1 MGVDIKALY
10 KVVGEEGPI
19 LKRVEEALAWLLS
32 PKAEGIGEKLL
43 RDAHALHGK
52 PVTIVATTTEQTA
65 YYNMLGEH
73 AVKINPKHIAGV
85 TLKAA
90 DGTSHVMSV
99 ERTLAHELVH
109 AGQKEAT
116 VEVENALEAIKV
128 RAQTKAMERFSEQEI
143 AQSQSHLTK
152 ALDAPDYHT
161 ARKHVEE
168 YVDKVA
174 LPMNTETM
182 AHLHADPEF
191 VQYTQTLEVPAMA
204 VENRV
209 AQIRGEPV
217 RGDYAHAHDIEPASL
232 REMMIDEVS
241 KELELHAKPMITEP
255 QREDGKKWA
264 DSLGDRSG
272 RRLG

>member
-1 MGVDIKALY
+1 MDIKLLY
-10 KVVGEEGPI
+10 NLAGDEELA
-19 LKRVEEALAWLLS
+19 LKRVEESLAWLLS
-32 PKAEGIGEKLL
+32 PKADGIGEKLL
-43 RDAHALHGK
+43 RDAFALHGK
-52 PVTIVATTTEQTA
+52 PVTIVATATEQTG

-73 AVKINPKHIAGV
+73 AVKINPKHIAGI
-85 TLKAA
+85 TLKSA
-90 DGTSHVMSV
+90 DGASHVMSV

-116 VEVENALEAIKV
+116 VEVENSLEAIKV
-128 RAQTKAMERFSEQEI
+128 RAQAKAMSRFSEQEI
-143 AQSQSHLTK
+143 AESQSHLMK

-182 AHLHADPEF
+182 ANLHADPEF
-191 VQYTQTLEVPAMA
+191 VRYTQTLEVPAMA

-209 AQIRGEPV
+209 AIIRGEPE
-217 RGDYAHAHDIEPASL
+217 RIDYAHAHDIEPASL

-241 KELELHAKPMITEP
+241 KELELHSKPVSTNP
-255 QREDGKKWA
+255 QRGDGKKWS